1 MGKISEVIE
10 KGIKTYFEVLKQQYF
25 VLIKDVKISTSSY
38 TEDEGR
44 SLCYVFKLL
53 STKIFKN
60 VFILGAKLSESLK
73 IIFGNFPYDHS
84 FYAEHMINIKHAM
97 NELINPNDATAC
109 IIKCLDLLPIASVD
123 Y

>member
-44 SLCYVFKLL
+44 CFCYVF
-53 STKIFKN
+53 
-60 VFILGAKLSESLK
+60 
-73 IIFGNFPYDHS
+73 
-84 FYAEHMINIKHAM
+84 
-97 NELINPNDATAC
+97 
-109 IIKCLDLLPIASVD
+109 
-123 Y
+123 